1 MTNTPRKTKTRPKPK
16 PKLNPISTHLLRG
29 RSVSETAKILGISTS
44 RIYEYAAAHN
54 LPTNKPILPGSQRE
68 AQVLAAANLPIP
80 SALGSLD
87 AYIGAVHRMPMLTLE
102 EEQDLAGRLRETNNK
117 MTFLS
122 TSAKF

>member
-68 AQVLAAANLPIP
+68 AQVLAALSTFSLPTVSALLRVIP
-80 SALGSLD
+80 SH
-87 AYIGAVHRMPMLTLE
+87 IEAVRRRTKNSSR
-102 EEQDLAGRLRETNNK
+102 AKKTV
-117 MTFLS
+117 
-122 TSAKF
+122 SASR